1 MKQLECILLVDDDK
15 ATNFLNRRLLRK
27 IEAAKEIQVV
37 RNGSEAM
44 EYLEKAVT
52 FKTGFPRPDLILLDI
67 NMPMVDGWEFLERY
81 ADFSETYKASTVVVM
96 LTTSLRES
104 DQERVTQF
112 KEVKDLIRKPL
123 TQAAVEQILK
133 QHFAEKK

>member
-27 IEAAKEIQVV
+27 MEAAKEIEVV

-44 EYLEKAVT
+44 EYLEKSVAG
-52 FKTGFPRPDLILLDI
+52 KTGFLPPNLILLDI
-67 NMPMVDGWEFLERY
+67 NMPLVDGWEFLQRY
-81 ADFSETYKASTVVVM
+81 ADFSENYKASTVVVM

-112 KEVKDLIRKPL
+112 KEVKSLIRKPL
-123 TQAAVEQILK
+123 TQEAVEQILA
-133 QHFAEKK
+133 QHFPEKK